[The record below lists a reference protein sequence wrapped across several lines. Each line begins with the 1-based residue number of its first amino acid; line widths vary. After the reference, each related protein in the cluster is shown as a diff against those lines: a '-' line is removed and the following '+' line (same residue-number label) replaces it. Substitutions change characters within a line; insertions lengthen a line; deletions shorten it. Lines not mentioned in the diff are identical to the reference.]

1 MQQGAPAPSRS
12 STAKSTPPAATR
24 GNGGGPLSLDPQAS
38 ASAQPSTPQQAPQ
51 PPAPRTAAV
60 QPNDMATGTTNT
72 AGRAVQL
79 SSQTS
84 EAEAQAS
91 LRALQAKYPS
101 QLGGHS
107 SFVKRVDL
115 GAKGIYYRAM
125 IGPFASA
132 SEARQFC
139 SDFKS
144 AGGQCVVPTN

>member
-1 MQQGAPAPSRS
+1 QQGTSATSRS
-12 STAKSTPPAATR
+12 APTAKSTPPAATR

-38 ASAQPSTPQQAPQ
+38 ASAPQQAPQ

-60 QPNDMATGTTNT
+60 QSNDMATGTTDT
-72 AGRAVQL
+72 AGRGVQL

-144 AGGQCVVPTN
+144 SGGQCIVPSN